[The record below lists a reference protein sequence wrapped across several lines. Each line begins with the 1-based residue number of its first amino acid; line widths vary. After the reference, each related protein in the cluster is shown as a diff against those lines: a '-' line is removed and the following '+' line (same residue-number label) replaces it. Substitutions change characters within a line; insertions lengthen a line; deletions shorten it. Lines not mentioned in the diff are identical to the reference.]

1 MPIKTLQ
8 TNRQA
13 QFPVIGKLRKGG
25 AKPEKGNAP
34 GKDLDHFRFVTDD
47 RNAAEAF
54 LAYYGPE
61 PTEISVFLPFATAA
75 ENFDAWMEEY
85 TAGAMLRRCDGETM
99 VFHRDDKNNPVLA
112 PEPCRKAC
120 GLACLCKQVGRLK
133 VIIPQLARLAW
144 VMVETHS
151 VYDIIGLTENLQA
164 IEALRGDLRGIP
176 MILSRRPR
184 EISTP
189 GQDGKRVR
197 RTKSLLFIEPDPSWV
212 ARQLE
217 SMRLAALPIIDV
229 PGLDVPEGRYLTVD
243 MDEDTDDWD
252 EPQGKQQP
260 EQPQATQQ
268 AQQPQ
273 GAPQSTQTPR
283 QAPTTATPAT
293 TKPAAQTQHKNGN
306 GNGQPAQGS
315 LLDGTKRGSA
325 LVEEWAQKGG
335 EAAYVWAVDQGAFD
349 DTATA
354 KATLVWIVNQY
365 FGGELKK
372 SNAKAVFSKFL
383 LMCQERIAAQ
393 VDGDMAKE
401 AAAEDYDHPFES
413 EKEAA
418 S

>member
-229 PGLDVPEGRYLTVD
+229 DVDAGGRYLEV
-243 MDEDTDDWD
+243 DEDAEIDDWD
-252 EPQGKQQP
+252 EPEHEHEPGQTV
-260 EQPQATQQ
+260 QAQKP

-273 GAPQSTQTPR
+273 RAPQPTQAPR
-283 QAPTTATPAT
+283 QAPTTAT

-306 GNGQPAQGS
+306 GNRQPAQGS
-315 LLDGTKRGSA
+315 LLDGTIRGSA

-383 LMCQERIAAQ
+383 LVCQERIAAQ

>member
-13 QFPVIGKLRKGG
+13 QFPVIGKLRKGE

-34 GKDLDHFRFVTDD
+34 GKDLNHFRFVTDD

-61 PTEISVFLPFATAA
+61 PNEISVFLPFATAA

-120 GLACLCKQVGRLK
+120 GLACSCKQVGRLK

-229 PGLDVPEGRYLTVD
+229 DVDAGGRYLEV
-243 MDEDTDDWD
+243 DEDAEIDDWD
-252 EPQGKQQP
+252 EPEHEHEPGQTV
-260 EQPQATQQ
+260 QAQKP

-273 GAPQSTQTPR
+273 RAPQPTQAPR
-283 QAPTTATPAT
+283 QAPTTAT

-306 GNGQPAQGS
+306 GNRQPAQGS
-315 LLDGTKRGSA
+315 LLDGTIRGSA

-383 LMCQERIAAQ
+383 LVCQERIAAQ